1 MSAEALAAISSV
13 QAQIVE
19 PSLLPLTS
27 AEFSPQSSLA
37 ASATGFGDLVTQ
49 GLGQVNQQLMTSQ
62 TDLQQLAV
70 GDVQNLHQIMIRMEE
85 TRLSFQLVMQVRNRM
100 LEAYQDVMKMQ
111 V

>member
-1 MSAEALAAISSV
+1 MSTEALAALSSV
-13 QAQIVE
+13 QAQIME
-19 PSLLPLTS
+19 PSLQPVS
-27 AEFSPQSSLA
+27 APQLA
-37 ASATGFGDLVTQ
+37 PAAGALDGKAGFGDLVTQ
-49 GLGQVNQQLMTSQ
+49 GLTQVNQQLMTNQ

-85 TRLSFQLVMQVRNRM
+85 SRLSFQLVMQVRNRV